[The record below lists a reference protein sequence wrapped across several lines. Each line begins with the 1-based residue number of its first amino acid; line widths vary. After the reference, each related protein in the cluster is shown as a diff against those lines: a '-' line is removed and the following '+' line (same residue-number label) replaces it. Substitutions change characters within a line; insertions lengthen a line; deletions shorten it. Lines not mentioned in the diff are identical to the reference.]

1 MVDNCKGICESILQ
15 DNPNNEAAS
24 VMMADLSFRQMHFE
38 SAAYHFSQLLLAQPT
53 YWTAL
58 ARLIEVMR
66 RSANI
71 TECEPF
77 IQSAEQASVQPQYE
91 AGIITVFLC
100 SLLGLYYKTLVF
112 LRSELLQ
119 GAV

>member
-1 MVDNCKGICESILQ
+1 MVDNCKSICESILL
-15 DNPNNEAAS
+15 DNPNNEVAS
-24 VMMADLSFRQMHFE
+24 VVMADLSFRQMDFE

-66 RSANI
+66 RSANL

-91 AGIITVFLC
+91 AGKIST
-100 SLLGLYYKTLVF
+100 LYT
-112 LRSELLQ
+112 S
-119 GAV
+119 